1 MKLVRFL
8 MNIPNSTN
16 QPVTVELKNGTTIN
30 GTLISCSPSMNLSL
44 KNVKLQQ
51 PLQDATLLQFINIR
65 GSQIRQILFPDELNI
80 DSILAKSVTKI
91 KNQGAGPSAKPTTA
105 TSKRGVGSMRGGKGR
120 RPTRAF

>member
-16 QPVTVELKNGTTIN
+16 QPLTVELKNGTTIN
-30 GTLISCSPSMNLSL
+30 GTLMSCSPSMNLSL

-65 GSQIRQILFPDELNI
+65 GNQIRQILLPDELNI

-91 KNQGAGPSAKPTTA
+91 KKQGAGPSAKPATTN
-105 TSKRGVGSMRGGKGR
+105 KRAGGPMRGGKTR
-120 RPTRAF
+120 RPRAF